1 MMKKSDAARIGRS
14 AARNP
19 GGRTNVTG
27 FATRALW
34 AAERNEGSPR
44 SCCCYCCCLSI
55 MLISIIAV
63 VVIVFIIV

>member
-19 GGRTNVTG
+19 AGRTNVTG
-27 FATRALW
+27 FTSRALW

-44 SCCCYCCCLSI
+44 SFFCYCCCFSI
-55 MLISIIAV
+55 MLLSMIAV
-63 VVIVFIIV
+63 VVIVFLIV